1 MFYQSWV
8 CPADTG
14 EQPGGFEWPLGPSLT
29 TGPHSGLFPDQ
40 DTMGIISTSGLAFQ
54 GNQVKAKHSSQ
65 RNVDDALMTEGTE
78 NLNLKREERENL
90 LNII

>member
-1 MFYQSWV
+1 MFHQSWV
-8 CPADTG
+8 CPTDAG

-40 DTMGIISTSGLAFQ
+40 DTTGIISTSGLAFQ
-54 GNQVKAKHSSQ
+54 GNQVKEKHSSQ
-65 RNVDDALMTEGTE
+65 RNVDDALMTNGTE